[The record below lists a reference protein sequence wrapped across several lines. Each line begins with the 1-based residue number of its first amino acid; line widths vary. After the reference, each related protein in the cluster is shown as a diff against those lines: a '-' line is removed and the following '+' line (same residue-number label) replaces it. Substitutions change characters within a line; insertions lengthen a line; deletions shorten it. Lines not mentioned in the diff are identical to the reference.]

1 VDELSAR
8 RDNPRGGDDI
18 ATAGGA
24 TDGAQIP
31 DGAILAGADRPASA
45 NADAHEGGG
54 VRAIDLY
61 VWSKP
66 RDVEGPEAAA
76 LVAAWQ
82 RAGGDPTASPFELTT
97 DIGWFFRELKE
108 ALPSLDAVS
117 DAKPRRSSTPIWMS
131 GTDEAPAR
139 VVAVRLTPTASRD
152 EASEIFS
159 LAMKYDLVVFDPH
172 RDAVH
177 RPLEQMSAYASS
189 TFWPRGAIRGA
200 VAGIIGALLA
210 VGAWVAGIPIVSG
223 VVIVVGVFLVVL
235 TVATFAHEAR
245 VRMR

>member
-8 RDNPRGGDDI
+8 RDNPRGGDEITAADA
-18 ATAGGA
+18 AT
-24 TDGAQIP
+24 
-31 DGAILAGADRPASA
+31 DGAILAGADRPAA
-45 NADAHEGGG
+45 ADAAGGG
-54 VRAIDLY
+54 GQRAFDLY

-76 LVAAWQ
+76 IVAAWQ
-82 RAGGDPTASPFELTT
+82 RAGGDPTGSPFELTT

-117 DAKPRRSSTPIWMS
+117 DAKPRTTSTPIWMS

-152 EASEIFS
+152 EAGEIFS

-172 RDAVH
+172 REAVH
-177 RPLEQMSAYASS
+177 RPLEQVSAYASS